1 MLLSMHSNAIDHAVS
16 VVTLSGELK
25 TLGLMGEEGVG
36 IRCKLS
42 WTFTLLDTTR
52 GAGSSSSIHK

>member
-1 MLLSMHSNAIDHAVS
+1 M
-16 VVTLSGELK
+16 SGELK
-25 TLGLMGEEGVG
+25 KMGLMGEEGGG

-42 WTFTLLDTTR
+42 WTFKLLDTTC